1 MQMDRVSIKM
11 HSVWH
16 DRNCSLFAGCYEIC
30 LVTLQAHACN
40 AGCCAAPMKC
50 DEHGM
55 KNEEFV
61 CGLLF
66 VQHLTTCDGL
76 W

>member
-1 MQMDRVSIKM
+1 
-11 HSVWH
+11 
-16 DRNCSLFAGCYEIC
+16 
-30 LVTLQAHACN
+30 VTLQAHACN